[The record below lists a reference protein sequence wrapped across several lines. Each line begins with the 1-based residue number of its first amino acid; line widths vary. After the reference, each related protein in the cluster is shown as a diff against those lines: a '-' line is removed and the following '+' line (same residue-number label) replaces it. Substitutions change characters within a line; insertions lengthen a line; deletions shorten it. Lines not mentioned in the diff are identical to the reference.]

1 MEVNP
6 PAWVPPHRERVTGGA
21 PAAFQWVL
29 GFRIVPCPDRPSQE
43 SVVSGGPPTHG
54 SVHCGM
60 QLSRRRRVCRDTVT
74 LYPVDPIPAWIKRT
88 RDHLIAENA
97 KIGGFLMNPSQ

>member
-1 MEVNP
+1 MTASLEGCRP
-6 PAWVPPHRERVTGGA
+6 PFSGSWDFGSSRTRTA
-21 PAAFQWVL
+21 P
-29 GFRIVPCPDRPSQE
+29 GQE

-74 LYPVDPIPAWIKRT
+74 LYPVTPVPAWIKRA
-88 RDHLIAENA
+88 RDHLVAENA